1 MSTLLAV
8 VMITAATW
16 PGYSQPRYGGHATA
30 PLHSRPLTLDPVRTE
45 RIGEWQAALL
55 LYDGLMRLTQQG
67 RAPVHHL
74 ATKVWLGSRNGRL
87 VVVDLRSGVRSHHG
101 HVLTAADVVA
111 SLQRLSR
118 APGGWVVG
126 TVKSLQAVGTT
137 RVRVELHRPTPELTA
152 VLAAPT
158 ALITPRGHAPGRR
171 LDGTGPFRYVRGGLG
186 QELQL
191 SAYARHFAG
200 RPFISTLRLVPYR
213 RHRDE
218 IQAFYLSRSLVS
230 FQGTRVFGRTPGFPA
245 RRLLSPAI
253 TTVSLL
259 TGSSGPVTDRRVR
272 QAIYLAANKLRLRK
286 LVTVAPTRPAHGPVP
301 PVFLGPRA
309 RRQARQAAPY
319 SPARARRLL
328 GAAAANPVVAA
339 RRDSGGQLALNLL
352 VDRSRHRDLDAARKL
367 MADLSAVGIRVT
379 ITPLTAARFAAQ
391 CRAGQFDLALTRF
404 TSPVLRA
411 RYHLAA
417 GLAAAG
423 QRTEA
428 RRLVRARRAL
438 LTRRIRDFMRDLP
451 LIPLFHVGVRA
462 DVSSSIFYLQ
472 QGPWGLFD
480 WAGAHFA
487 GGRPPLRLRH
497 ARGLGRL
504 GLWPSMGS

>member
-1 MSTLLAV
+1 MTVLLTV
-8 VMITAATW
+8 VALATAW

-45 RIGEWQAALL
+45 RVGEWQAAML
-55 LYDGLMRLTQQG
+55 LYDGLMRLTRQG
-67 RAPVHHL
+67 RTPVNHL
-74 ATKVWLGSRNGRL
+74 ATKVWFGNRSGRL

-111 SLQRLSR
+111 SLRRLSR
-118 APGGWVVG
+118 APAGWVVG

-137 RVRVELHRPTPELTA
+137 RVRITLHRSTPELTT

-158 ALITPRGHAPGRR
+158 ALITPRGRAPGRR
-171 LDGTGPFRYVRGGLG
+171 YDGTGPFRYVRGGLG
-186 QELQL
+186 KELRL

-218 IQAFYLSRSLVS
+218 IQAFYLRRSLVS
-230 FQGTRVFGRTPGFPA
+230 FQGTKVFGRTPGFKS
-245 RRLLSPAI
+245 RRVRGAAI

-259 TGSSGPVTDRRVR
+259 TGRSGPVTDRRVR
-272 QAIYLAANKLRLRK
+272 QAIYLATNKRRLRK

-301 PVFLGPRA
+301 PVFLGRRA
-309 RRQARQAAPY
+309 RRRARRAAPY

-328 GAAAANPVVAA
+328 LAAATNPVVAS
-339 RRDSGGQLALNLL
+339 RRDSSGRLALNLL
-352 VDRSRHRDLDAARKL
+352 VDRSRHRDLDAARKI
-367 MADLSAVGIRVT
+367 MADLAAVSIRVT
-379 ITPLTAARFAAQ
+379 ITPLGATRFAAHR
-391 CRAGQFDLALTRF
+391 RAGQFDLALTRY

-417 GLAAAG
+417 SLAAAG
-423 QRTEA
+423 RRSEA
-428 RRLVRARRAL
+428 RRLVRASRSR
-438 LTRRIRDFMRDLP
+438 LTRRIRAFMHDLP
-451 LIPLFHVGVRA
+451 LIPLFHVGIRA
-462 DVSSSIFYLQ
+462 DVSGSIFYLRK
-472 QGPWGLFD
+472 GPWGLLD

-487 GGRPPLRLRH
+487 GRRATLRRHH
-497 ARGLGRL
+497 ARRPGLLGWPRL
-504 GLWPSMGS
+504 GS